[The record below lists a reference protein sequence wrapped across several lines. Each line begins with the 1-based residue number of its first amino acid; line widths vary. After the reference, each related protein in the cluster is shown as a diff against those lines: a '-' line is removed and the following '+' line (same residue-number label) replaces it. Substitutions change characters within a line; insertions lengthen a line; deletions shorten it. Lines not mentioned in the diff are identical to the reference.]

1 MPTCPRCKTRQVQ
14 QAPQVEGLE
23 RLLGLLTVY
32 PFRCQLCTHRF
43 LAFLWRY
50 SPSPRREYDRVPA
63 QYPVTLYPASAQ
75 KQDEGL
81 QGTTVN
87 LSITGGLI
95 ETNAKIPEG
104 TSVRL
109 KIHVSG
115 LGSPIEV
122 EGATVRA
129 VMENKLGL
137 EFFKITPEEEQR
149 FRVAM
154 EAHLLTRPR
163 GVKRPG

>member
-1 MPTCPRCKTRQVQ
+1 MPTCPLCKTRLVH
-14 QAPQVEGLE
+14 QAAQWGGLE

-32 PFRCQLCTHRF
+32 PFRCQLCTRRF

-50 SPSPRREYDRVPA
+50 SASPKREYERVPA
-63 QYPVTLYPASAQ
+63 QYPVTLYPASTE

-95 ETNAKIPEG
+95 ETTARVPQG
-104 TSVRL
+104 TCVRL
-109 KIHVSG
+109 NIHGGG
-115 LGSPIEV
+115 LTSPIEV
-122 EGATVRA
+122 EGAMVK
-129 VMENKLGL
+129 VVLENKLGL
-137 EFFKITPEEEQR
+137 EFFKIAPEEEQR
-149 FRVAM
+149 LRVAM

-163 GVKRPG
+163 R

>member
-1 MPTCPRCKTRQVQ
+1 
-14 QAPQVEGLE
+14 
-23 RLLGLLTVY
+23 LGLLTVY

-50 SPSPRREYDRVPA
+50 SASPKREYDRVPA

-75 KQDEGL
+75 KQGEEI

-95 ETNAKIPEG
+95 ETNAQVPQG

-109 KIHVSG
+109 KIHSAA
-115 LGSPIEV
+115 LASPIEV
-122 EGATVRA
+122 EGAMVRA
-129 VMENKLGL
+129 VLENRLAL
-137 EFFKITPEEEQR
+137 EFFKIAPEEEQR
-149 FRVAM
+149 FRVFM
-154 EAHLLTRPR
+154 EAHLLCRPR
-163 GVKRPG
+163 

>member
-1 MPTCPRCKTRQVQ
+1 MPTCPRCKTRLVH
-14 QAPQVEGLE
+14 QASQEGGLE
-23 RLLGLLTVY
+23 PLLGLLTVY

-43 LAFLWRY
+43 RAFLWRY
-50 SPSPRREYDRVPA
+50 SESPKREYDRVPA

-75 KQDEGL
+75 KSDEGL

-137 EFFKITPEEEQR
+137 EFFKIAPEEEQR

-163 GVKRPG
+163 R

>member
-1 MPTCPRCKTRQVQ
+1 M
-14 QAPQVEGLE
+14 
-23 RLLGLLTVY
+23 GLLTVY

-50 SPSPRREYDRVPA
+50 SSSPRREYDRVPA

-75 KQDEGL
+75 KPDEAI

-95 ETNAKIPEG
+95 ETNTQVPQG
-104 TSVRL
+104 TCVRL
-109 KIHVSG
+109 KIHASG
-115 LGSPIEV
+115 LASPIEV
-122 EGATVRA
+122 ESATVRA
-129 VMENKLGL
+129 VLENKLGL
-137 EFFKITPEEEQR
+137 EFFKIAPEEEQR
-149 FRVAM
+149 LRVFM

-163 GVKRPG
+163 NRR

>member
-1 MPTCPRCKTRQVQ
+1 M
-14 QAPQVEGLE
+14 
-23 RLLGLLTVY
+23 GLLTVY
-32 PFRCQLCTHRF
+32 AFRCQLCTHRF
-43 LAFLWRY
+43 LAFVWRY
-50 SPSPRREYDRVPA
+50 SESPRREYDRVPA
-63 QYPVTLYPASAQ
+63 QYPVTLHLASAQ
-75 KQDEGL
+75 KQGKEI

-129 VMENKLGL
+129 ILENKLGL
-137 EFFKITPEEEQR
+137 EFFKIDPAEEQR
-149 FRVAM
+149 LRVAM

-163 GVKRPG
+163 AVKRPG